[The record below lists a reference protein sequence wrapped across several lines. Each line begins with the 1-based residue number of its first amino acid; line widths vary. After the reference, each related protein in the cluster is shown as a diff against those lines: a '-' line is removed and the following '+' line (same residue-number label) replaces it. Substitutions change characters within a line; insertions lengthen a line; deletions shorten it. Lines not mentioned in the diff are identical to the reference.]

1 MIRSTLSP
9 RSSTPFRPGLP
20 PRFRLG
26 TLAGLLLALAGFASA
41 QVAPQPLAMTSD
53 LDLVGASV
61 SYLADLDLLVF
72 EVEVAGAAGETV
84 PTARGQVDGAPVLA
98 YAFPTTLPATA
109 VGFGAVDGVL
119 TLAVTVHPDF
129 DDTPL
134 WDEDGD
140 YDYAND
146 GWVFHTHW
154 VVLAPDERVAGGLS
168 AVEFAADSGATLPP
182 TNAGMPMY
190 LDSPGLSVV
199 TDGSRLRV
207 LVPAQRVRGQTEFG
221 FDAVAA
227 YLQVNTSD
235 AARPMLG
242 VYAVYDVLSGDLS
255 LPYSVTDR

>member
-1 MIRSTLSP
+1 MPASVRWSLTAKS
-9 RSSTPFRPGLP
+9 
-20 PRFRLG
+20 
-26 TLAGLLLALAGFASA
+26 LLLALLLVLAGPAAA
-41 QVAPQPLAMTSD
+41 QVAPEPLAMTPD
-53 LDLVGASV
+53 LDLETASV
-61 SYLADLDLLVF
+61 TYLEDLDLLVF
-72 EVEVAGAAGETV
+72 EVEVVGAAGGTT
-84 PTARGQVDGAPVLA
+84 PRARGQVDGAPVLA
-98 YAFPTTLPATA
+98 YAFPTTLPTTA

-168 AVEFAADSGATLPP
+168 AVEFEPDSGATLPP

-190 LDSPGLSVV
+190 LDSPGFSVV
-199 TDGSRLRV
+199 VDGPRLRV
-207 LVPAQRVRGQTEFG
+207 LVPAQRVRGRTEFG

-235 AARPMLG
+235 HGRPMLG

>member
-1 MIRSTLSP
+1 MIHSARWPRTLK
-9 RSSTPFRPGLP
+9 PF
-20 PRFRLG
+20 
-26 TLAGLLLALAGFASA
+26 LLAPLAALACFASA
-41 QVAPQPLAMTSD
+41 QVAPEPLAMTPD

-72 EVEVAGAAGETV
+72 EVEVAGAAGGTV
-84 PTARGQVDGAPVLA
+84 PSARGQVDGAPVLA
-98 YAFPTTLPATA
+98 YAFPTTLPASA
-109 VGFGAVDGVL
+109 VGFGDVAGVL

-140 YDYAND
+140 TDYAND

-154 VVLAPDERVAGGLS
+154 VVLAPDDRVAGGLS

-190 LDSPGLSVV
+190 LDSPGFSVV

-207 LVPAQRVRGQTEFG
+207 LVPAQRVRGQIEFG

-242 VYAVYDVLSGDLS
+242 VYAAYDVLSGDLS
-255 LPYSVTDR
+255 LPYSVTGR